1 MAQCA
6 LNLNELHTDR
16 DGRREMREMML
27 YVVSEWQVLISSVK
41 GLLIC
46 FLKRNYTTTR
56 RPLNV
61 FILCI
66 KAIETKY

>member
-6 LNLNELHTDR
+6 LNLNELHTQR
-16 DGRREMREMML
+16 DGRREREMREMML

-46 FLKRNYTTTR
+46 FLKRNYMSR
-56 RPLNV
+56 RRTLNV
-61 FILCI
+61 FCI
-66 KAIETKY
+66 YKQ